1 MKMLL
6 IIYDVTYDEQVMETL
21 SKCCVTGFTK
31 WEKVLGKGKRSEPK
45 MDDAIWPGYNC
56 AVMVAAEPEL
66 ESVLLSSLANL
77 LKEIGDK
84 ALKVFAWPLEKVI

>member
-66 ESVLLSSLANL
+66 ESVLLGSLANL